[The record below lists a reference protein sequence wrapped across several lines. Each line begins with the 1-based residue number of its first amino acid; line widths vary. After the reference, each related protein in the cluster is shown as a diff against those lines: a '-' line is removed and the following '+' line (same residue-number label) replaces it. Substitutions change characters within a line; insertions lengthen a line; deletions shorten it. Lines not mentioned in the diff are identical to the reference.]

1 MGRHAA
7 QDEEKIKR
15 MSVWMLSIL
24 CTMAHVPSLMLR
36 YVPFREK
43 TDKKQRIILLCCYGI
58 GLAGNVL
65 VYLRLARAGLITV
78 SSYKVDLI
86 VFCIIMAVVNI
97 LVIRGYVKEQLFT
110 FGITALE
117 ILMILAAAAY
127 ITDLIGYETI
137 EQGLIIENILG
148 LIIYAVLYPGL
159 RKLMRDTVTPFLD
172 MKVYHYWNTIWFIP
186 IAMFLGSVLAFG
198 KETYTAT
205 LMQLVSRLLI
215 GAATL
220 LLCKSIAKDYQNLQ
234 KQEEMTRQMEQ
245 QKGYY
250 QALTEAVRTEREAR
264 HDFKHQIVA
273 VRGYLESGNA
283 EELQEYCDMAERKLM
298 DIAEIP
304 YTGNAAADG
313 VLYHYACMAK
323 EKQIA
328 FSVCC
333 SLSDLTMSDSDLCC
347 ILGNALDNA
356 VTACAS
362 WDGERKIRVMAKKE
376 HNIVLITVDNT
387 FDGVLLRKDGKILS
401 KKRKNEEG
409 IGIGSMKKICEKY
422 GGTCEFRCQGN
433 LFEASFF
440 LMTDMA

>member
-1 MGRHAA
+1 MDRHVA
-7 QDEEKIKR
+7 QDEEKIKK

-43 TDKKQRIILLCCYGI
+43 TDKKQRIILLFCYGI

-65 VYLRLARAGLITV
+65 VYLRLASAGLITV
-78 SSYKVDLI
+78 SGYKIDLI
-86 VFCIIMAVVNI
+86 VFCIIMAIANI
-97 LVIRGYVKEQLFT
+97 LVIRGYVKEQLFI

-137 EQGLIIENILG
+137 EHGLIIENFLG

-172 MKVYHYWNTIWFIP
+172 IKTHNYWSTIWFIP

-205 LMQLVSRLLI
+205 LMQLASRLLI

-234 KQEEMTRQMEQ
+234 KQAEMTRQMEQ

-264 HDFKHQIVA
+264 HDFKHQIAA
-273 VRGYLESGNA
+273 VRGYLESGNV

-323 EKQIA
+323 EKQIT

-347 ILGNALDNA
+347 ILGNALDHA
-356 VTACAS
+356 VTACAA
-362 WDGERKIRVMAKKE
+362 WGGERKIRVMAKRE
-376 HNIVLITVDNT
+376 HNMVLIMVDNT

-422 GGTCEFRCQGN
+422 GGTCEFRSQGN
-433 LFEASFF
+433 LFEASFL